1 MSYLQTEKE
10 KIQLDVHRLIMARDS
25 RFTNFIE
32 YMNYKVIYKR
42 YAGLY
47 FILCIDYNDN
57 ELAHLEF
64 IQLLVEVLN
73 EYFSNV
79 SEINLIY
86 QFHEVYAVLNEM
98 IIGGEIVETSKKIV
112 L

>member
-1 MSYLQTEKE
+1 
-10 KIQLDVHRLIMARDS
+10 MARDS

-32 YMNYKVIYKR
+32 YLNYKLIYKR

-47 FILCIDYNDN
+47 FTICIDYNDN

-64 IQLLVEVLN
+64 LQLFVEVLN
-73 EYFSNV
+73 EYFGNV

-86 QFHEVYAVLNEM
+86 
-98 IIGGEIVETSKKIV
+98 
-112 L
+112 